1 MSNFKQTFKK
11 HQHIIINSLV
21 IGVVVGLLIFA
32 AIRFF
37 TYKPPNHTHYHANFA
52 VYINGQQ
59 LKFEDPANYQEV
71 VSCIKDDETN
81 PLHRAHM
88 HDGIYDVI
96 HVHADAVTWNQFF
109 ENLNMT
115 TDPTYLRIKNDSFI
129 NNSPSKATYI
139 LNGKKIVS
147 LSGLVI
153 SSRDKL
159 LINYGPDDDNVITQR
174 YEAITDKAKNYNEK
188 LDPASCSGEL
198 TNGFSDR
205 LNNIFR

>member
-1 MSNFKQTFKK
+1 MSNLKKTFKK

-21 IGVVVGLLIFA
+21 IGVVLGLLIFA

-37 TYKPPNHTHYHANFA
+37 TYNSPEHTHYHANFA
-52 VYINGQQ
+52 IYINGQQ
-59 LKFEDPANYQEV
+59 LKFEDPSNYQEI

-115 TDPTYLRIKNDSFI
+115 TDATYLRIKNDSFI
-129 NNSPSKATYI
+129 NNSPSKTTYI

-153 SSRDKL
+153 SSQDKL
-159 LINYGPDDDNVITQR
+159 LINYGSDDDNVITQR
-174 YEAITDKAKNYNEK
+174 YDAITDKAKNYNEK
-188 LDPASCSGEL
+188 LDPASCSGKL
-198 TNGFSDR
+198 TNSFSDR

>member
-1 MSNFKQTFKK
+1 MGNFKKTFKK

-21 IGVVVGLLIFA
+21 IGVILGLLIFA

-37 TYKPPNHTHYHANFA
+37 TYNSPQHTHYHANFA
-52 VYINGQQ
+52 IYINGQQ
-59 LKFEDPANYQEV
+59 LKFEDPSNYQEV

-109 ENLNMT
+109 ENLNIT
-115 TDPTYLRIKNDSFI
+115 TDTTYLRAKNDSFI
-129 NNSPSKATYI
+129 SSPPNQVTYI
-139 LNGKKIVS
+139 LNGKKIDS
-147 LSGLVI
+147 LNGLVI
-153 SSRDKL
+153 NTKDKL
-159 LINYGPDDDNVITQR
+159 LANYGSEDANIITQR
-174 YEAITDKAKNYNEK
+174 YDSITDKAAIYNEK
-188 LDPASCSGEL
+188 LDPASCGGNL
-198 TNGFSDR
+198 TNSFSDR